1 MSIISKA
8 IAEANAVIAG
18 QAEERKRLRELDCF
32 VLDNSLR
39 ESTVGALR
47 GHTLE
52 NKWKIYDEIKR
63 CGFKHT
69 IVAAFSHNTRVDD
82 HFVRQ
87 LAERGEDMSTFYAF
101 SEGWGKVSNGL
112 PDTDTLPVG
121 LAKMKALQLR
131 NPILEIDLADS
142 RIDWEKFNVKQV
154 TDLLLVRIRWIKQNL
169 SIDANVFINFRDF
182 SVAMA
187 DPASTHRILSVTEFL
202 ARLPGE
208 TRPFGLIFEEPT
220 GKNFPAQVGAWTAS
234 VRKVMNAN
242 GWEGGKLLAHV
253 HEKWGLAEATQ
264 LACLGNGADG
274 VWASVCAEGA
284 ALGHA
289 CSSVSLL
296 NLIRLGNKKVLERYN
311 CTELRRAA
319 MKVTEITS
327 GRNPHPKQPVYGAR
341 ALDMAFDF
349 GGIAGGHVGESD
361 FRLAKFFG
369 EEAPRRISTL
379 ASANMVL
386 ERLKNVFG
394 DLDIFT
400 LSTAEEMKKVMIDD
414 LTKNRKEEYMSK
426 MGLAVLFDRAGGS
439 LSESM
444 RDAIEKVK
452 IHNVHHQNLLSEVKN
467 MWDMWDLREPD
478 EQQGD
483 DCLEFDSFY
492 NGFMAPYFG
501 CFRCD
506 DTRKGL
512 QAIDMDSDGRVDWS
526 EFSLYLKWALRQYP
540 DIEDVDELLQ
550 ITFQKGLIPAM
561 HDELLPKQ

>member
-1 MSIISKA
+1 MSVISKV

-18 QAEERKRLRELDCF
+18 QAEEQKRLRELDCF

-47 GHTLE
+47 DHTLE

-63 CGFKHT
+63 CGFKHM

-101 SEGWGKVSNGL
+101 SEGWGNVSDGV
-112 PDTDTLPVG
+112 PDTDTLPIG
-121 LAKMKALQLR
+121 LAKMKALQLP

-142 RIDWEKFNVKQV
+142 RIDWEKFNVKRV

-169 SIDANVFINFRDF
+169 STDANVFINFRDF

-187 DPASTHRILSVTEFL
+187 DPTSTNRILSITEFL
-202 ARLPGE
+202 ARLPEE

-274 VWASVCAEGA
+274 VWASACTEGA

-319 MKVTEITS
+319 TKVTEITT
-327 GRNPHPKQPVYGAR
+327 GKPPYPRQPVYGPR
-341 ALDMAFDF
+341 ALDIVFDI
-349 GGIAGGHVGESD
+349 GQIAGGRLGESD
-361 FRLAKFFG
+361 FDLAKFF
-369 EEAPRRISTL
+369 EVESPRRISTL
-379 ASANMVL
+379 ASSNMVL
-386 ERLKNVFG
+386 ERLKSIFG
-394 DLDIFT
+394 DLNIFT
-400 LSTAEEMKKVMIDD
+400 LSIAEEMKKVMISD
-414 LTKNRKEEYMSK
+414 LANNRKEEYTSDI
-426 MGLAVLFDRAGGS
+426 GLAMLFDRAGGS
-439 LSESM
+439 LTESM
-444 RDAIEKVK
+444 RDTIEKVK
-452 IHNVHHQNLLSEVKN
+452 VHNLHHENLLSAVRK

-512 QAIDMDSDGRVDWS
+512 QAIDLDSDGRVDWS
-526 EFSLYLKWALRQYP
+526 KFSVYLKWALCQYP
-540 DIEDVDELLQ
+540 DIEDVDELLRV
-550 ITFQKGLIPAM
+550 TFQKGIIPAM
-561 HDELLPKQ
+561 HDELLPK